1 MRKAIFWGLAG
12 TLMEWGPKG
21 ALVPYPDAAATLAL
35 CAYKGYQNYLL
46 AEGIPQPEKL
56 LSQLCL
62 EPFFPGRVI
71 CGRVEI
77 TGEREDGVY
86 RKAELSAH
94 FPSMIWL
101 VSGDAQE
108 IAGAKRAGWHTIQ
121 VHRSGG
127 GADFTCPTLTEVWR
141 LL

>member
-1 MRKAIFWGLAG
+1 MRKAIFWGLDG
-12 TLMEWGPKG
+12 TLLERGPTG
-21 ALVPYPDAAATLAL
+21 SPVPYPDAAATLAL

-56 LSQLCL
+56 LSQLHL
-62 EPFFPGRVI
+62 ELFFPGRVI

-77 TGEREDGVY
+77 TGEKGDGVY
-86 RKAELSAH
+86 RKAELAAH
-94 FPSMIWL
+94 FPGMIWL
-101 VSGDAQE
+101 VSGIAQE
-108 IAGAKRAGWHTIQ
+108 IAGAKAAGWHTIQ

-127 GADFTCPTLTEVWR
+127 GAEFTCPTLTEVWR